1 MSDAEKGRGQAGEAR
16 AETTRRAKLR
26 RREFL
31 RLGAGAAG
39 AASAA
44 SILGAG
50 AAGSIAALNG
60 VAAHAQANSV
70 PASPKAQG
78 AAENAHG
85 TPWWAARPAGGK
97 AGKPE
102 AIDLHSHWSPEPYDK
117 ALAAIG
123 QPLNNPYPLDYD
135 LDKRRQWMDEHGDLM
150 HCLTLSGAMPWSRV
164 TPQQGAELAKV
175 INDTGI
181 QVHMK
186 YPDRFV
192 VGIEL
197 PIRDP
202 ELALKELNRVG
213 GQPGVRAV
221 HLPDSIERHDY
232 IFDPKFAPVLARIEA
247 LNLPIIFHQMDG
259 VPNSYGGDR
268 TAGPPPLAAGID
280 APIEHTFLAT
290 KFIYTGTLD
299 KHPNLQV
306 VLPHAGGAFPY
317 LAGREEHFLF
327 HMTDHS
333 TSIQR
338 PFRDYLRR
346 FHYDYLIYWPEAFRF
361 LMTMVGS
368 DRIVVGTDNFA
379 AKDVEYPTNVL
390 DQFKLPA
397 ADRERIL
404 QGNAKRLLHI

>member
-1 MSDAEKGRGQAGEAR
+1 MKNRKDGSRESNIGRRDFVKIATGAV
-16 AETTRRAKLR
+16 
-26 RREFL
+26 
-31 RLGAGAAG
+31 AGAATIGALSSVDAAGQVSPG
-39 AASAA
+39 AASASGQA
-44 SILGAG
+44 SATSGQ
-50 AAGSIAALNG
+50 G
-60 VAAHAQANSV
+60 V
-70 PASPKAQG
+70 
-78 AAENAHG
+78 
-85 TPWWAARPAGGK
+85 PWWAARPKGAV
-97 AGKPE
+97 GKPE

-117 ALAAIG
+117 ALAELG
-123 QPLNNPYPLDYD
+123 QPLANPYPLDYD
-135 LDKRRQWMDEHGDLM
+135 LDKRRKWMDEHGDLM
-150 HCLTLSGAMPWSRV
+150 HCLTLSGAMPWQRV
-164 TPQQGAELAKV
+164 TPQQGAHLAQV

-181 QVHMK
+181 QVHQK

-192 VGIEL
+192 VGVEL

-202 ELALKELNRVG
+202 ELALKELNRVA

-232 IFDPKFAPVLARIEA
+232 IFDPHFAPVLARIEQ

-259 VPNSYGGDR
+259 MANSYGGDR

-299 KHPNLQV
+299 KYPNLQV

-333 TSIQR
+333 TKIER
-338 PFRDYLRR
+338 PFREYLRR

-361 LMTMVGS
+361 LMTMVGA

-379 AKDVEYPTNVL
+379 AKDVEYPSAVL
-390 DQFKLPA
+390 DQFKLAA

-404 QGNAKRLLHI
+404 KGNAIRLLRLQQDRKA

>member
-1 MSDAEKGRGQAGEAR
+1 MKDAEKG
-16 AETTRRAKLR
+16 TKLG

-31 RLGAGAAG
+31 RLGVGATGAA
-39 AASAA
+39 AA
-44 SILGAG
+44 IGAG
-50 AAGSIAALNG
+50 AAVGLGGLDALAQAAQSG
-60 VAAHAQANSV
+60 GAASEAAHGV
-70 PASPKAQG
+70 
-78 AAENAHG
+78 
-85 TPWWAARPAGGK
+85 PWWAARPANGK

-102 AIDLHSHWSPEPYDK
+102 AIDMHSHWSPEPYDK
-117 ALAAIG
+117 ALADLG
-123 QPLNNPYPLDYD
+123 QPLANPYPLDYD
-135 LDKRRQWMDEHGDLM
+135 LDKRCKWMDEHGDLM
-150 HCLTLSGAMPWSRV
+150 HCLTLSGAMPWQRV
-164 TPQQGAELAKV
+164 TPQQGAHLAQV

-181 QVHMK
+181 QVHQK

-192 VGIEL
+192 VGVEL

-202 ELALKELNRVG
+202 ELALKELNRVA

-232 IFDPKFAPVLARIEA
+232 IFDPHFAPVLARIEQ

-259 VPNSYGGDR
+259 MANSYGGDR

-299 KHPNLQV
+299 KYPNLQV

-333 TSIQR
+333 TSIQH

-379 AKDVEYPTNVL
+379 AKDVEYPTSVL

-397 ADRERIL
+397 ADRDRIL
-404 QGNAKRLLHI
+404 KGNAMRLLHL

>member
-1 MSDAEKGRGQAGEAR
+1 MKDGEKRG
-16 AETTRRAKLR
+16 TKLG
-26 RREFL
+26 RREFM
-31 RLGAGAAG
+31 RLGAGAAAG
-39 AASAA
+39 AAAFTAVSSRAAAQAESAA
-44 SILGAG
+44 SE
-50 AAGSIAALNG
+50 S
-60 VAAHAQANSV
+60 
-70 PASPKAQG
+70 
-78 AAENAHG
+78 AHG
-85 TPWWAARPAGGK
+85 VPWWAARPAGGK
-97 AGKPE
+97 VGKPE

-117 ALAAIG
+117 ALAAMG
-123 QPLNNPYPLDYD
+123 KPLANTYPLDYD

-175 INDTGI
+175 LNDTGI

-197 PIRDP
+197 PVKDP
-202 ELALKELNRVG
+202 ELALKELNRVA
-213 GQPGVRAV
+213 GQPGVSAV
-221 HLPDSIERHDY
+221 HLPDSVERHDY
-232 IFDPKFAPVLARIEA
+232 IFDANFAPVLARLQE

-259 VPNSYGGDR
+259 VPNTFGGDR
-268 TAGPPPLAAGID
+268 TVGPPGLAAGID

-299 KHPNLQV
+299 KYPNLNM

-333 TSIQR
+333 TKIQH

-379 AKDVEYPTNVL
+379 AKDVEYPTAVL

-404 QGNAKRLLHI
+404 SGNAKRLLHVKT

>member
-1 MSDAEKGRGQAGEAR
+1 MKNRKDDIEESGIG
-16 AETTRRAKLR
+16 
-26 RREFL
+26 RREFVKIAT
-31 RLGAGAAG
+31 GAVAGAAIG
-39 AASAA
+39 VD
-44 SILGAG
+44 
-50 AAGSIAALNG
+50 AAGQASSGATSATSGQG
-60 VAAHAQANSV
+60 V
-70 PASPKAQG
+70 
-78 AAENAHG
+78 
-85 TPWWAARPAGGK
+85 PWWAARPKGTVV
-97 AGKPE
+97 KPE

-117 ALAAIG
+117 ALAELG
-123 QPLNNPYPLDYD
+123 QPLANPYPLDYD
-135 LDKRRQWMDEHGDLM
+135 LDKRRKWMDEHGDLM
-150 HCLTLSGAMPWSRV
+150 HCLTLSGAMPWQRV
-164 TPQQGAELAKV
+164 TAQQGAHLAQV

-181 QVHMK
+181 QVHQK

-192 VGIEL
+192 VGVEL

-202 ELALKELNRVG
+202 ELALKELNRVA

-232 IFDPKFAPVLARIEA
+232 IFDPHFAPVLARIEQ

-259 VPNSYGGDR
+259 MANSYGGER

-299 KHPNLQV
+299 KYPNLQV

-338 PFRDYLRR
+338 PFREYLRR

-361 LMTMVGS
+361 LMTMVGA

-379 AKDVEYPTNVL
+379 AKDVEYPSAVL
-390 DQFKLPA
+390 DQFKLAA
-397 ADRERIL
+397 ADRTRIL
-404 QGNAKRLLHI
+404 SGNAKRLLRLE